1 MNCPTCARRVI
12 GIAALGLAL
21 VAALASWSCN
31 SAAGMGVG
39 VGTPARWG
47 GSSSSPPVFVGGPSY
62 R

>member
-1 MNCPTCARRVI
+1 MNLATLRPRVLI
-12 GIAALGLAL
+12 VALAL
-21 VAALASWSCN
+21 LVALASSSCD
-31 SAAGMGVG
+31 SASGMGVG

>member
-1 MNCPTCARRVI
+1 MNRPNLAPRVLI
-12 GIAALGLAL
+12 LAVAIA
-21 VAALASWSCN
+21 AALASSSCD
-31 SAAGMGVG
+31 SASGMGVG